1 LGPVLLLTSVPI
13 SVGALIALHM
23 DGEKMSSTVFQI
35 ISVAA
40 GLALLAADYMVVYSF
55 SPKMKFLKGLVV
67 TVLFGMT
74 AAFLLAAARNFG
86 P

>member
-1 LGPVLLLTSVPI
+1 
-13 SVGALIALHM
+13 M
-23 DGEKMSSTVFQI
+23 DGEKMSLTVFQL

-40 GLALLAADYMVVYSF
+40 GLALLAADYMVVYLF
-55 SPKMKFLKGLVV
+55 SPKMKFLKGLAV

-74 AAFLLAAARNFG
+74 AAFLLTAARNFG

>member
-1 LGPVLLLTSVPI
+1 
-13 SVGALIALHM
+13 
-23 DGEKMSSTVFQI
+23 MSSTVFQI

-67 TVLFGMT
+67 TVLFGIT
-74 AAFLLAAARNFG
+74 AAFLLTAARNFG